1 MKIVKNPHNLGLF
14 ETRRQGAAAANGEYL
29 LFCDADD
36 YFDKEIC
43 QRCFEILSHAGAF
56 DANGGGKVDFVKF
69 SILLQKPDGEFE
81 PFSQVEQSSVLSVSE
96 FEARYFGQEV
106 FWSLCDKCV
115 NKQTYLQ
122 ANKLLSVTQKVTQS
136 EDMLAFAAILSV
148 SEKCALLGG
157 ANYYYCLNPNSVT
170 RVFDKQILERRESDL
185 RFVLGRVEQL
195 THTHYATHKNERH
208 KLFLQA
214 LALNLQQHIARLQAK
229 LSPANLAYQKL
240 LATYHARLARGFN
253 RHLARWILSWQKLP
267 IKGKLKQENRAVKE
281 SEARLK
287 AFVEENKAAFK

>member
-1 MKIVKNPHNLGLF
+1 M
-14 ETRRQGAAAANGEYL
+14 
-29 LFCDADD
+29 
-36 YFDKEIC
+36 
-43 QRCFEILSHAGAF
+43 
-56 DANGGGKVDFVKF
+56 
-69 SILLQKPDGEFE
+69 
-81 PFSQVEQSSVLSVSE
+81 SE

-195 THTHYATHKNERH
+195 ANTHYATHKKRAAQT
-208 KLFLQA
+208 LFTSTRPKPPTTHRPPPSQ
-214 LALNLQQHIARLQAK
+214 
-229 LSPANLAYQKL
+229 
-240 LATYHARLARGFN
+240 TLAR
-253 RHLARWILSWQKLP
+253 KLGLP
-267 IKGKLKQENRAVKE
+267 
-281 SEARLK
+281 
-287 AFVEENKAAFK
+287 KAARNLPHKACTRF